1 VDFAESKFLVERGQV
16 DLIVSNLHRE
26 VVEEHSA
33 DELGHL
39 LIHARGFQQG
49 EREVDQVV
57 IIGSVNEMCQNE
69 SFLLSLLLRVLLK
82 TLLELQSLL

>member
-16 DLIVSNLHRE
+16 DLIV
-26 VVEEHSA
+26 
-33 DELGHL
+33 
-39 LIHARGFQQG
+39 IHARGFQQG